1 MYSEGLLRSAQ
12 INNKR
17 KYGVSRN
24 VELPLFQDVK
34 VPLPTLPAIVG
45 SNYDWT
51 KINQDTPGSVFFRTH
66 LLGKRNMLSRPI
78 SKLDEPNG
86 NSVSTM

>member
-1 MYSEGLLRSAQ
+1 MYLEGLLKSAL

-17 KYGVSRN
+17 KYGVSQN
-24 VELPLFQDVK
+24 VELPVFQDVK

-51 KINQDTPGSVFFRTH
+51 KVNQETPGSVFIRTN
-66 LLGKRNMLSRPI
+66 LLGKRNMINRPI
-78 SKLDEPNG
+78 SRIGEPNG